1 MNKMRKICVIVGV
14 IAVFLVW
21 CSGCGAG
28 QMLYGEDAK
37 CEIFVTEDIVVNYKE
52 CEYTVLEEEVEAEQI
67 GELTGYIYKNI
78 DGLMFSTVYMD
89 EENIDEIQV
98 AIDDSFYKAVKT
110 ELLSEEQVPLAL
122 PTEDAEELFPKQLT
136 VNEENATQLIGDG
149 VIYQVTDETV
159 DKESVGSYLTSISTS
174 VVFDNT
180 TKEVLPNEEYIKIDW
195 SGETSHAKSRTLWI
209 YTHAYKVKGEDY
221 NTLAVNINGEY
232 YEADLVE
239 EI

>member
-1 MNKMRKICVIVGV
+1 MNKNRKICVIVMA
-14 IAVFLVW
+14 ISALMLY

-78 DGLMFSTVYMD
+78 NGLMFSTVYMNEGD
-89 EENIDEIQV
+89 TDEIQV

-122 PTEDAEELFPKQLT
+122 PTEETGELFPKQLK

-149 VIYQVTDETV
+149 VIYQVTEEMV
-159 DKESVGSYLTSISTS
+159 EEENIGSYLTSISAS
-174 VVFDNT
+174 VVFDNA

-209 YTHAYKVKGEDY
+209 YTHAYKVKGQDDK
-221 NTLAVNINGEY
+221 TIAVNINGEY
-232 YEADLVE
+232 YEAELVE
-239 EI
+239 DI

>member
-1 MNKMRKICVIVGV
+1 MNKMRKICVIVMA
-14 IAVFLVW
+14 ISALLLY
-21 CSGCGAG
+21 CSGCGSG

-78 DGLMFSTVYMD
+78 NGLMFSTVYMD
-89 EENIDEIQV
+89 EKNNDEIQI

-149 VIYQVTDETV
+149 VIYQVMEETV
-159 DKESVGSYLTSISTS
+159 EEENIGSYLTSISTS
-174 VVFDNT
+174 VVFDNV

-195 SGETSHAKSRTLWI
+195 SGETSNAKSRTLWI
-209 YTHAYKVKGEDY
+209 YTHVYKVKEQDY
-221 NTLAVNINGEY
+221 KTIAVNINGEY
-232 YEADLVE
+232 YEAELVE
-239 EI
+239 DI

>member
-1 MNKMRKICVIVGV
+1 MRKICVIVSV
-14 IAVFLVW
+14 IAVFLVC

-37 CEIFVTEDIVVNYKE
+37 CEIFVTEDIVVNCNE

-78 DGLMFSTVYMD
+78 NGLIFSTVYMD
-89 EENIDEIQV
+89 EENTDEIQV

-122 PTEDAEELFPKQLT
+122 PTEETEELFPKQLT

-149 VIYQVTDETV
+149 VIYQVTAETV

-195 SGETSHAKSRTLWI
+195 SGETSNAKSRTLWI
-209 YTHAYKVKGEDY
+209 YTHAYKVKGQDY
-221 NTLAVNINGEY
+221 KTIAVNINGEY
-232 YEADLVE
+232 YEAELVE
-239 EI
+239 DI

>member
-1 MNKMRKICVIVGV
+1 MRKICVIVMA
-14 IAVFLVW
+14 ISALLLY
-21 CSGCGAG
+21 CSGCGSG

-78 DGLMFSTVYMD
+78 NGLMFSTVYMD
-89 EENIDEIQV
+89 EKNNDEIQI

-149 VIYQVTDETV
+149 VIYQVMEETV
-159 DKESVGSYLTSISTS
+159 EEENIGSYLTSISTS
-174 VVFDNT
+174 VVFDNV

-195 SGETSHAKSRTLWI
+195 SGETSNAKSRTLWI
-209 YTHAYKVKGEDY
+209 YTHVYKVKEQDY
-221 NTLAVNINGEY
+221 KTIAVNINGEY
-232 YEADLVE
+232 YEAELVE
-239 EI
+239 DI